1 MRIYRLATLLMAV
14 VLALAPISVNAKIGE
29 FTGNDYF
36 RECTTTNADQR
47 PKNADEQ
54 DMAVFCVGY
63 TVGAVTTILA
73 MNGRL
78 FCIPPNTTTPQDI
91 LKATVAFMQTHPDQ
105 KQYLLAS
112 VMLGAVA
119 AQWPCKSK

>member
-29 FTGNDYF
+29 FTGDDYF

-47 PKNADEQ
+47 QKNADEQ

-63 TVGAVTTILA
+63 TAGAVTTILA
-73 MNGRL
+73 MNGRF
-78 FCIPPNTTTPQDI
+78 FCIPDDTTPQDI
-91 LKATVAFMQTHPDQ
+91 LKATVAYMQAHPDQ

-112 VMLGAVA
+112 TMLAAVVV
-119 AQWPCKSK
+119 QWPCQSK

>member
-29 FTGNDYF
+29 FTGDDYF

-63 TVGAVTTILA
+63 TAGAVTTILA
-73 MNGRL
+73 MNGRF
-78 FCIPPNTTTPQDI
+78 FCIPDDTTPQDI
-91 LKATVAFMQTHPDQ
+91 LKATVAYMQAHPDQ

-112 VMLGAVA
+112 TMLAAVVV
-119 AQWPCKSK
+119 QWPCQSK

>member
-29 FTGNDYF
+29 FTGDDYF

-47 PKNADEQ
+47 QKNADEQ

-63 TVGAVTTILA
+63 TAGAVTTILA
-73 MNGRL
+73 MNGR
-78 FCIPPNTTTPQDI
+78 FSCIPDDTTPQDI
-91 LKATVAFMQTHPDQ
+91 LKATVAYMQAHPDQ

-112 VMLGAVA
+112 TMLAAVVV
-119 AQWPCKSK
+119 QWPCQSK